1 MTLPAHLLHSVLSS
15 PLWLSAVFTI
25 AICGRMLTVCQRVQ
39 AIWINALVIEQLRA
53 AIGTPT
59 SSNASPGEART
70 RECYG
75 ARARY
80 EAAHRTG
87 KSTHGSRSKQPTAVG
102 AINHA

>member
-1 MTLPAHLLHSVLSS
+1 MTPTTVHLLDGVLGS
-15 PLWLSAVFTI
+15 PLWLSAVFAT
-25 AICGRMLTVCQRVQ
+25 AICGRMMTVCQRAQ

-53 AIGTPT
+53 AIGTSE
-59 SSNASPGEART
+59 SSNAFSGETRT

-87 KSTHGSRSKQPTAVG
+87 KSTHGSRS
-102 AINHA
+102 N